1 MDICVATV
9 PIPRPHG
16 DDEAQGKPRMGNVTL
31 ESESTSRRKRISKLR
46 QELQEAELTEAIE
59 GVGGVLNIVTGS
71 PATIISLDFVLKIL
85 AGEKAPEQT
94 VQQLKE
100 HTHKKFMRPEVSL
113 QNYGGH
119 RVDIMAQTRVVL
131 SHGGCRVE
139 AVVFVQ
145 KDAPNELLRG
155 TDVQPQ
161 LGFSLVMKQKGGKT
175 SDLLEKVLC
184 DASSTQCVPTGTEPE
199 SDVCATRDSASE
211 CGVDCHAVDKDLSPP
226 QGGNQGILLPLPEP
240 ADNRSLSTTEGEVR
254 LLHAVKVP
262 ARFHKLV
269 RGKIGGDLDP
279 ELLLFTPGPV
289 EENVL
294 LQDNAVAAAG
304 DQLITLVIQ
313 NQTRGGM
320 VGEG

>member
-1 MDICVATV
+1 MEPPKSGAKAKLGPTVFAPVAV
-9 PIPRPHG
+9 NG
-16 DDEAQGKPRMGNVTL
+16 VTARAL
-31 ESESTSRRKRISKLR
+31 VDR
-46 QELQEAELTEAIE
+46 
-59 GVGGVLNIVTGS
+59 GS

-94 VQQLKE
+94 VQQWKE
-100 HTHKKFMRPEVSL
+100 HTHKKFMRPDVSL

-119 RVDIMAQTRVVL
+119 RVDIMAQIRVVL
-131 SHGGCRVE
+131 SQGGHRVE

-145 KDAPNELLRG
+145 KDAPNELLLG

-240 ADNRSLSTTEGEVR
+240 ADDRRRGSPTTRCKSTC
-254 LLHAVKVP
+254 
-262 ARFHKLV
+262 
-269 RGKIGGDLDP
+269 
-279 ELLLFTPGPV
+279 
-289 EENVL
+289 
-294 LQDNAVAAAG
+294 
-304 DQLITLVIQ
+304 
-313 NQTRGGM
+313 
-320 VGEG
+320 